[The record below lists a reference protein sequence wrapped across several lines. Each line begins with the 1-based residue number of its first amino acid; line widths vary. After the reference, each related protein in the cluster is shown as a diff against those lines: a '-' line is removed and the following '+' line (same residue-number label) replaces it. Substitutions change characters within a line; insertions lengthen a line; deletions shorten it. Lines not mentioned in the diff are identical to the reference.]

1 MYVCY
6 TCSYHN
12 SSDASTLGSDGW
24 IHGIVKM
31 IGDRGPWAFQNGL
44 YKNQTVKSVQCWK
57 SIVTW
62 SQKTWTGAS
71 IIKNS
76 IPLGKSFVLF
86 GPLLNYLWRRAFCEA
101 EMKHCGWGG
110 STYFF
115 FFLNVLL
122 FYYFF
127 LWEYSCF
134 ILCVSFCSTA
144 KWIAVHIHISPLFFN
159 GISFPFRSPQSIEWF
174 PVLTVGSH

>member
-86 GPLLNYLWRRAFCEA
+86 GPLNYLWRRAFCEA

-115 FFLNVLL
+115 FFFNVLL

-127 LWEYSCF
+127 YGSIVALYS
-134 ILCVSFCSTA
+134 VSVS
-144 KWIAVHIHISPLFFN
+144 AVQQSESLYIYIYPLFFLM
-159 GISFPFRSPQSIEWF
+159 GFP
-174 PVLTVGSH
+174 SHLGHHRALSGFLCSQ